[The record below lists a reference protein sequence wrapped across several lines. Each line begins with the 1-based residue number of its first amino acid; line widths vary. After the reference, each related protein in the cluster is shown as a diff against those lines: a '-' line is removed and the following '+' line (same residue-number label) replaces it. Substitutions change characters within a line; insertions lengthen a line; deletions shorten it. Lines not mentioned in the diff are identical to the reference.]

1 MDGRTP
7 RSIEE
12 IKENTPP
19 NENSWIS
26 QFLVY
31 GFPPNS
37 SCYLQLCEI
46 VIDKQLSFPERI
58 VSRDEGEKFVSATEG
73 KHVLDFTEGYNIVD

>member
-37 SCYLQLCEI
+37 SCCLQLYEI

-73 KHVLDFTEGYNIVD
+73 KRVLDFTEGYNIVD